1 MRRRSSSAPKPRNE
15 QAAALFARAGN
26 AGQAIAVDTRPK
38 IVRSRRHPDRAAR
51 KQADRRQDLSSSD

>member
-1 MRRRSSSAPKPRNE
+1 MPRRPPSAAPKPRNE

-51 KQADRRQDLSSSD
+51 KQEGRRQESLSD